1 MKAQHW
7 IRPRQIKKMYV
18 YMLLMVNAKKN
29 TFSHNSNQERA
40 ELASA
45 TLRLRLYGEPMT
57 TLLKFIQ
64 EINEVYD

>member
-1 MKAQHW
+1 MQ
-7 IRPRQIKKMYV
+7 
-18 YMLLMVNAKKN
+18 KKN